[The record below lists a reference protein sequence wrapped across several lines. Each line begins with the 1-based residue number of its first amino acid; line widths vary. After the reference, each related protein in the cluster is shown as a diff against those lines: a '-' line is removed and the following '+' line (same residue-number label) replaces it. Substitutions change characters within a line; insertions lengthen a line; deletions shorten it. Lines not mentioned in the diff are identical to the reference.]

1 MKTDANIKATAA
13 QIFKS
18 AVSGPARQCAIFL
31 ESVRFHD
38 LLANKNP
45 PNWLGRIQRLAVWDY
60 VRNKLP
66 FLTPRNLDDIRL
78 STAAH
83 NSARFPIVSPAG
95 EIRNLQHQV
104 VDRIVDGGYFEN
116 YGALGAMELAQAIRA
131 IEPKLA
137 PFVLGY
143 RTTPMK
149 TPISPRSTSPTTRSL
164 PTFRSRSRPLSI
176 RGRRVAGLP
185 SANSKRPWKVSQN
198 RIAAVE
204 RHISAYGRVF
214 SRRPTVILKMCPAL
228 SR

>member
-1 MKTDANIKATAA
+1 MCD
-13 QIFKS
+13 
-18 AVSGPARQCAIFL
+18 FL

-95 EIRNLQHQV
+95 EIRNRQHQV

-137 PFVLGY
+137 PFVLV
-143 RTTPMK
+143 
-149 TPISPRSTSPTTRSL
+149 ISNDPDEDPDLTKVDVADDAVACRRFGPD
-164 PTFRSRSRPLSI
+164 
-176 RGRRVAGLP
+176 RGRCQYADVARP
-185 SANSKRPWKVSQN
+185 ACRRANSKRPWKVSQN

>member
-18 AVSGPARQCAIFL
+18 AVSGPARQCSIFL

-95 EIRNLQHQV
+95 EIRN
-104 VDRIVDGGYFEN
+104 DGGYFEN
-116 YGALGAMELAQAIRA
+116 YGA
-131 IEPKLA
+131 
-137 PFVLGY
+137 
-143 RTTPMK
+143 
-149 TPISPRSTSPTTRSL
+149 PTTRSL